1 MDRYICIHAHFYQPP
16 RENPWLEAVEAQPSA
31 YPFHDWNERIT
42 AECYAPNGAS
52 RIVDDKGRILEIV
65 NNYSKISFNFGPT
78 LLSWLKDKQ
87 PEVYE
92 SILEADRRSAEQ
104 FSGHGSAMAQ
114 GYNHM
119 ILPLANR
126 ADKETQVI
134 WGIRDFQ
141 SRFGR
146 MPEGMWL
153 PETAVDLE
161 SLDIMAEHGLKFAVL
176 APSQA
181 AAVRRFNAKNWKDV
195 TGAKVDPT
203 QAYEVRLASGRKMAL
218 FFYDGPISRAV
229 AFEKLLNSGEQFAQ
243 RLASGFSEDRK
254 WPQLMHIATDGESYG
269 HHHPHGDMALAYT
282 LRYIEEN
289 NVAKLTNYG
298 EFLEKHP
305 PKMEVQIIERT
316 AWSCS
321 HGVERW
327 NSDCG
332 CCAGGNDWNQQ
343 WRGPLRA
350 ALDWLR
356 NAVHALYEQEAS
368 KLFREPWKAR
378 NDYIDVV
385 LNREAEI
392 VNAFFAAHR
401 LEDREF
407 AHEERV
413 RALQLLEMQR
423 HAMLM
428 FTSCGWFFD
437 ELSGIET
444 VKVIEYAGRVI
455 QLSHELFPQ
464 EADGLE
470 AGFLE
475 RLAQA
480 KSNVPEH
487 GDGAQIYSKWIRPAM
502 ADLQDVAAH
511 YALSSMFEV
520 AGREVPIYCY
530 RAEREA
536 FQRAEHEGQ
545 AAVIGRVR
553 VTSKITE
560 ETAREDFAVLHL
572 SDDELCAGVRSAQD
586 NGSIK
591 ELASEI
597 TAVLKA
603 GDKTAATQLTN
614 QYFGEAAHYTLK
626 SLFADERRR
635 IVNVLLEKT
644 LLRSEDE
651 YRKIYEDNA
660 SMLHVLST
668 ADVQPPRILKLTGE
682 FVMNSLLQ
690 REFAARELNV
700 EKIRALMDRANN
712 EQLELDRAG
721 LGFSLQKTLERLMDD
736 LCRRME
742 DVEKVRR
749 VSRVAELP
757 KDLGLPV
764 NLWRVQN
771 IYFKIAHQYVFG
783 SKKLGPQWPDAF
795 VRLGEQLSI
804 RTYRTDRLGQPQE
817 AA

>member
-1 MDRYICIHAHFYQPP
+1 MERYICIHAHFYQPP
-16 RENPWLEAVEAQPSA
+16 RENPWLETVEAQPSA

-52 RIVDDKGRILEIV
+52 RIVDDQGRILEIV

-114 GYNHM
+114 GYNHI

-126 ADKETQVI
+126 ADKETQII
-134 WGIRDFQ
+134 WGIRDFE

-161 SLDIMAEHGLKFAVL
+161 SLDIMAEQGLKFAIL

-181 AAVRRFNAKNWKDV
+181 GGVRRFNARNWKDV
-195 TGAKVDPT
+195 SGAKIDPT
-203 QAYEVRLASGRKMAL
+203 QAYEVRLSSGRKLAL

-243 RLASGFSEDRK
+243 RLASGFSDHRK

-289 NVAKLTNYG
+289 HVARLTNYG
-298 EFLEKHP
+298 EYLEKHP
-305 PKMEVQIIERT
+305 PKREVQIIERT

-332 CCAGGNDWNQQ
+332 CCAGGHDWNQQ

-350 ALDWLR
+350 SLDWLR
-356 NAVHALYEQEAS
+356 DSVHALYEQAANE
-368 KLFREPWKAR
+368 LFREPWRAR
-378 NDYIDVV
+378 NDYINVV
-385 LNREAEI
+385 LNREPAN
-392 VNAFFAAHR
+392 VDAFFTRHR
-401 LEDREF
+401 REERDF
-407 AHEERV
+407 SHEERV

-444 VKVIEYAGRVI
+444 VKVIEYAGRVV
-455 QLSHELFPQ
+455 QLSHVLFPS

-470 AGFLE
+470 AGFLD
-475 RLAQA
+475 RLSQA
-480 KSNVPEH
+480 KSNLPEH
-487 GDGAQIYSKWIRPAM
+487 GDGARIYAKWIKPAM
-502 ADLQDVAAH
+502 ASLQDVAAH
-511 YALSSMFEV
+511 YAISSMFEV
-520 AGREVPIYCY
+520 AGRDVPIYCY
-530 RAEREA
+530 TAERQQ
-536 FQRAEHEGQ
+536 FQRLERNGSRALL
-545 AAVIGRVR
+545 GRVR

-560 ETAREDFAVLHL
+560 KSAIEDFAVLHL
-572 SDDELCAGVRSAQD
+572 KDNQLCAGVVDASQDGELQHLAYEIERALSNADSAAAM
-586 NGSIK
+586 S
-591 ELASEI
+591 
-597 TAVLKA
+597 AVETHFHGA
-603 GDKTAATQLTN
+603 D
-614 QYFGEAAHYTLK
+614 YTLK
-626 SLFADERRR
+626 SLFYDERRR
-635 IVNVLLEKT
+635 ILDVLLENT
-644 LLRSEDE
+644 LRQSEDE
-651 YRKIYEDNA
+651 YRAIYRKHEP
-660 SMLHVLST
+660 MLHLLSAAGVEAPGVLL
-668 ADVQPPRILKLTGE
+668 RTGE
-682 FVMNSLLQ
+682 FAVNAELQ
-690 REFAARELNV
+690 RELRNSDMDT
-700 EKIRALMDRANN
+700 EKVTALVTQASADG
-712 EQLELDRAG
+712 LELDRTG
-721 LGFSLQKTLERLMDD
+721 LAFTLQKSLERLMDD
-736 LCRRME
+736 FCRKME
-742 DVEKVRR
+742 DIERLRR
-749 VSRVAELP
+749 VLQMMDLP
-757 KDLGLPV
+757 AKLALPV

-771 IYFKIAHQYVFG
+771 IYFKVAHEYVFG
-783 SKKLGPQWPDAF
+783 SKKLSPEWPDAF
-795 VRLGEQLSI
+795 IRLGEQLSI
-804 RTYRTDRLGQPQE
+804 RTYRADRLGQPQE